1 MGSLSRI
8 LAEAYVSVKGIF
20 RYKGA
25 LFWIVVFPLLF
36 YGLMVGI
43 WGNPSVNPVKLGVY
57 NADEAVVLDNGTSVS
72 MGDILLKS
80 MNESKLF
87 KITLYSDMDSLTEAV
102 KNGTVD
108 VGLIIPANF
117 TQTIFS
123 METPTLT
130 IAALKTNWVE
140 YNVQVTS
147 GFISAFGDQLRQ
159 RFVEQAKIYS
169 LPHMPGNIT
178 NIVVRWFDFIEK
190 PLNVETE
197 TITPPLLA
205 TKEGLRAYYAIGI
218 IGIETLF
225 IGLSVGATSIIDMRR
240 EGTLK
245 VILASPMRRWELLA
259 SFTLSTLVAVGI
271 SSIAIFLF
279 SKVLGADYNISLT
292 AGLTTVLLLV
302 VGALFTIGLGL
313 LLAPLAKSQE
323 AAMAIVNMI
332 AFPVMFL
339 GGFTIPKF
347 VLPASIRAFA
357 DIYPLSIAIEAIRDM
372 LTYGKPPTTAITA
385 AVPAIIAT
393 IIIYAVGLIVF
404 NKLVARAAEE

>member
-57 NADEAVVLDNGTSVS
+57 NADQAVMLDNGTSVR

-87 KITLYSDMDSLTEAV
+87 KITLYNTSDSLVEAV
-102 KNGTVD
+102 KSGRVD
-108 VGLIIPANF
+108 VGLVIPANF
-117 TQTIFS
+117 TQSIFS

-130 IAALKTNWVE
+130 ILALKTNWVE
-140 YNVQVTS
+140 YNVQVTT

-159 RFVEQAKIYS
+159 RFVEQAKTYS
-169 LPHMPGNIT
+169 LPYLPENIS
-178 NIVVRWFDFIEK
+178 NFVVKWFNFIEK
-190 PLNVETE
+190 PLSIETR
-197 TITPPLLA
+197 TFTPPLLA
-205 TKEGLRAYYAIGI
+205 TKEGIRAYYAIGI

-225 IGLSVGATSIIDMRR
+225 IGLSVGATSIIDMKR
-240 EGTLK
+240 EGTLR
-245 VILASPMRRWELLA
+245 VILASPMKRWELLA

-279 SKVLGADYNISLT
+279 SKLLGADYNISLT
-292 AGLTTVLLLV
+292 AGLATILLLT

-347 VLPASIRAFA
+347 VLPAGIRAFA
-357 DIYPLSIAIEAIRDM
+357 DIYPLSIAIESIRDM
-372 LTYGKPPTTAITA
+372 LTYGRAPITAIMA
-385 AVPAIIAT
+385 AMPAIIAT
-393 IIIYAVGLIVF
+393 IVIYAIGLIIF
-404 NKLVARAAEE
+404 NKLIARAAEE